1 MCENLIDDNADNVKD
16 SVMLKQR
23 FTYFS
28 AK

>member
-1 MCENLIDDNADNVKD
+1 MCENLIDDNASDIKD

-23 FTYFS
+23 FTYFT